1 MDTRDSRIASSQNFD
16 SALPSYETMIVQSL
30 EHVGGN
36 RGAAPKE
43 IFNYMS
49 NHWPLIPNFRPSA
62 SQALA
67 KALKRGRLLK
77 QGSLYTLNPAWTGG
91 HTTPDSTQPS
101 RHIAKRPASTFS
113 PRSPPPNEHVIPT
126 EELESTPGTPSAAA
140 TAVHF
145 SPESKAVAQAIVSLL
160 RPMIGDIK
168 ELAESQSH
176 HADGHRTE
184 SSDSACHG
192 IIATGLDEEDTT
204 TWATGL
210 IHQQHIL
217 SSSSD
222 HSSQTNHLQSPLP
235 LVIPCDDS
243 ETRIP
248 SSEAHRSLLNNL
260 ENLSAYLRHVHTQ

>member
-192 IIATGLDEEDTT
+192 IIATGLDEEDTMT
-204 TWATGL
+204 RATG
-210 IHQQHIL
+210 QVNQL
-217 SSSSD
+217 SPLSNY
-222 HSSQTNHLQSPLP
+222 SSQTNHLQSPLP